1 MNCKQEG
8 GLGNNMMKRTP
19 TAGERRAL
27 AETNTLSHD
36 LCNAK
41 VLTLKP
47 TAYFQ
52 AICNHQITINY
63 AQAKNKAIKRTFY
76 SGY

>member
-1 MNCKQEG
+1 
-8 GLGNNMMKRTP
+8 MKRTP
-19 TAGERRAL
+19 IIGESRAL
-27 AETNTLSHD
+27 EEDNTFSHD
-36 LCNAK
+36 LCNVQ

-63 AQAKNKAIKRTFY
+63 AQAKKKAIKWTFY
-76 SGY
+76 GGY

>member
-1 MNCKQEG
+1 MNCKQEE

-19 TAGERRAL
+19 IVGESRAL
-27 AETNTLSHD
+27 EETNTFSHD
-36 LCNAK
+36 LCNAQ

-47 TAYFQ
+47 T
-52 AICNHQITINY
+52 AICNHQITIIY
-63 AQAKNKAIKRTFY
+63 AQAKNMAIKWTFY